1 MPIEIERK
9 FLVANSDW
17 KLKISKEITIKQG
30 YLSSNPERIV
40 RIRIAGEKGII
51 TIKGKT
57 VNTTR
62 AEYEYEIPF
71 SETLELMD
79 LCEKPL
85 IEKIRYEVL
94 EKGNLWEVDVFEG
107 DNKGLIVAEIE
118 LECED
123 QEVLLPEWVG
133 VEVSHESKYY
143 NASLI
148 NNPFKNWD

>member
-1 MPIEIERK
+1 MAVEIERK

-30 YLSSNPERIV
+30 YLSSNPERTV

-62 AEYEYEIPF
+62 AEYEYEIPL
-71 SETLELMD
+71 SEALELME

-85 IEKIRYEVL
+85 IEKARYEIL
-94 EKGNLWEVDVFEG
+94 EHGNLWELDVFEG

-118 LECED
+118 LESEN
-123 QEVLLPEWVG
+123 QEFILPAWAG
-133 VEVSHESKYY
+133 KEVSHESKYY

-148 NNPFKNWD
+148 KNSFKNWG